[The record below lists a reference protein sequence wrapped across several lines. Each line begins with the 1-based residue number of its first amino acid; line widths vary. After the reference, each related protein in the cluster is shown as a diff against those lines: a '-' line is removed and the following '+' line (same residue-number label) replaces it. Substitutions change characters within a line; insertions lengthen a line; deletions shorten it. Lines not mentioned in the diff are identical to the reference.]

1 MRFQMVKE
9 NMDNVN
15 IYNLK
20 YDSVSC
26 LADLTSFCIR
36 FAALLCTIYKKELN
50 NVALN

>member
-26 LADLTSFCIR
+26 LADLTSFLHKIC
-36 FAALLCTIYKKELN
+36 CTIMYN
-50 NVALN
+50 I